1 MRKMVLAVLMLL
13 VTVGP
18 LPSQT
23 ATQSQLSND
32 SIEIFHA
39 KLRLGMTEAEVAE
52 KLSGAEIARG
62 PGSVWIVQQNGS
74 VIQFENGKLVFATR
88 WWSNENNDIADAL
101 FGVVSYFNNEGVRAC
116 SVLADSFPEPNLSD
130 EKMRITGHWVRITC
144 GDKTIV
150 ISKETMNGQ
159 NFSSV
164 TEALGKRKRDSE
176 DKPK

>member
-1 MRKMVLAVLMLL
+1 MRKMVLVVLMLL
-13 VTVGP
+13 AAVGP
-18 LPSQT
+18 LGSQT
-23 ATQSQLSND
+23 ATQSQLRSD
-32 SIEIFHA
+32 SIEICHA

-116 SVLADSFPEPNLSD
+116 SVLADNFPDSTLSN
-130 EKMRITGHWVRITC
+130 EKVRITGQRVRISC

-150 ISKETMNGQ
+150 IGKETMNGQ

-164 TEALGKRKRDSE
+164 TETLGKRKRHSE
-176 DKPK
+176 DKPQ